1 MTVGTLGRNQFIPAR
16 VTGGD
21 PLIRPSF
28 GDALRELLFCTHRSV
43 DDVMNAFFDRDY
55 EHRDNAK
62 TYTRGEF
69 ADLAA
74 IVRSN
79 VAHGSVLT
87 LEEFR
92 FWNRYAARL
101 VVELNKTDGSNEHV
115 EIYAIGQ
122 YSIDGRFLRI
132 SQARLGVPST
142 EFVVGAKLRAQP
154 VA

>member
-1 MTVGTLGRNQFIPAR
+1 
-16 VTGGD
+16 
-21 PLIRPSF
+21 LIRPSF
-28 GDALRELLFCTHRSV
+28 GDALRELLFATHRSV

-62 TYTRGEF
+62 TYTRAEF
-69 ADLAA
+69 VDLVTLA
-74 IVRSN
+74 RSDI
-79 VAHGSVLT
+79 AHGSVFT

-101 VVELNKTDGSNEHV
+101 VLEVTKTDGSGEHAEV
-115 EIYAIGQ
+115 YAIGQ

-132 SQARLGVPST
+132 SQARLGVPSA
-142 EFVVGAKLRAQP
+142 EFVVGAKFSAQP